1 MESGSDHRRD
11 IGKSGEDIACRMLEE
26 MGHIILERN
35 WRSGHLEIDIISFNP
50 EGIHFVEV
58 KARKSGIQ
66 APPQDHVNLAK
77 QRRTAKAAMNFLRS
91 GKGIPYGN
99 HECFF
104 DVVAVTFEGG
114 SFRTDWFPQAY
125 IPAFL

>member
-1 MESGSDHRRD
+1 MESGSNHRRE
-11 IGKSGEDIACRMLEE
+11 IGKSGEDIACRMLEG

-50 EGIHFVEV
+50 EGVHFVEV